1 MGVENADPLRRRPGK
16 SIPTVVQ
23 FGCVSLSLEVIW
35 EMSDDRVTPCKAGGE
50 NMPNLN
56 SKTVLVTGGSRGI
69 GAAIA
74 RAIGAAGGEVIVH
87 YARNRDAAE
96 AVRGD
101 RDYPGP
107 GGPAGPPLGLAPVES
122 YQHPDHDPDVWMAKD

>member
-1 MGVENADPLRRRPGK
+1 
-16 SIPTVVQ
+16 
-23 FGCVSLSLEVIW
+23 
-35 EMSDDRVTPCKAGGE
+35 
-50 NMPNLN
+50 MPDLN

-101 RDYPGP
+101 IGGGTAAISSRPISPWRTRWTGCGP
-107 GGPAGPPLGLAPVES
+107 RPWRSPP
-122 YQHPDHDPDVWMAKD
+122 D